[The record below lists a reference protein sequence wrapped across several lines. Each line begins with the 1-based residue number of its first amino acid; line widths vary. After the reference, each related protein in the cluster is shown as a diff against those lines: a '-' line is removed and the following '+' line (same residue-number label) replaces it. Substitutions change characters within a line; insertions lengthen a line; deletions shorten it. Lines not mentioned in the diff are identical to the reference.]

1 MYIQKDMSGAAFVSS
16 VEFLASLMAFVSG
29 CHLVAEQTLIV
40 CRPSGLL
47 VVVED
52 GNDGEGNIGQI
63 VNS

>member
-16 VEFLASLMAFVSG
+16 VELSASSVAFVLG

-40 CRPSGLL
+40 CRPAGLL